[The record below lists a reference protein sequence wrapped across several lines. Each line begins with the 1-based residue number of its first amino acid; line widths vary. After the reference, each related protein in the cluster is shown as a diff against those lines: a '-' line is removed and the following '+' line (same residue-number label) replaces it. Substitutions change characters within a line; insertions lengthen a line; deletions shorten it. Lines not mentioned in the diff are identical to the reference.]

1 MTNGEK
7 LEQVFPD
14 GICPF
19 SKIWLDYEYKEPLT
33 KVNQDLTKNKSEIP
47 TSSTTK
53 NDLAVDAVS
62 RQAING
68 YIDYIL
74 SHGMGK
80 KKSFDF
86 IKKFVTNLTSI
97 TPQEPILDKIR
108 AEIDKQ
114 EKWLAQ
120 AGYNAYNL
128 DIAFSSIKLVLAEV
142 RERNDC

>member
-1 MTNGEK
+1 
-7 LEQVFPD
+7 
-14 GICPF
+14 
-19 SKIWLDYEYKEPLT
+19 
-33 KVNQDLTKNKSEIP
+33 
-47 TSSTTK
+47 
-53 NDLAVDAVS
+53 
-62 RQAING
+62 
-68 YIDYIL
+68 
-74 SHGMGK
+74 MGK